1 MLQITSRTIF
11 TFGALLFVVL
21 LLWLASGY
29 PPRARQV
36 PDVVGW
42 FTLICLIIQLVLDS
56 APRLSARQSGPRLDD
71 ILSVDEQVREARSS
85 GEVEKRLEITAFCWL
100 LFLLFG
106 LVLMGFLV
114 FIPIYIFSYLRFQA
128 SYKWLKAA
136 LYAAGTW
143 LFVYLLFVRLFEI
156 RLYAGILLERF
167 FDF

>member
-1 MLQITSRTIF
+1 
-11 TFGALLFVVL
+11 
-21 LLWLASGY
+21 
-29 PPRARQV
+29 
-36 PDVVGW
+36 VGW

-56 APRLSARQSGPRLDD
+56 APRLTARQTGPRLDD
-71 ILSVDEQVREARSS
+71 LLSVEEQVREARSS
-85 GEVEKRLEITAFCWL
+85 GKVEKRLEIIAFCWL

-114 FIPIYIFSYLRFQA
+114 FIPIYVFSYLHFQA
-128 SYKWLKAA
+128 SYKWVKAA